1 MFITMRNSSLI
12 SLCLLILSGC
22 SGSRP
27 NDPPE
32 LTVDNLNLALQY
44 AVDQSVIPAATAFKT
59 QALTY
64 QSVTDRFCGAV
75 NTAELAVLQSAW
87 NNLYEKWFHLANY
100 NFGPLNDDLVF
111 AKYTFIDSLRVRGTN
126 YINTVRD
133 EIDNLITG
141 SESLDETFF
150 EQQTFNKVGLLALEV
165 LSFEASGGAQSA
177 VADDIIEDFA
187 NNPRK
192 CKILTGMARQLASNA
207 DYVVQGWQLQHKDAD
222 LPYRT
227 LFLDDQLDDGS
238 NNLTQLLV
246 SVQEHLDYLNRR
258 NVLTTSA
265 TLSGMAWN
273 GFSGAI
279 DEIEILLEGNTE
291 VSFLGLMEAGGFSDS
306 VAAVR
311 ETITTIRTAI
321 NTRNAELLETNI
333 AKLDGHFKREIPNGL
348 DVELGINF
356 SDGD

>member
-1 MFITMRNSSLI
+1 MRNTSLI
-12 SLCLLILSGC
+12 ILCLLILSGC

-32 LTVDNLNLALQY
+32 LTADNLNLALQY
-44 AVDQSVIPAATAFKT
+44 AVDQSVIPAATAFNT
-59 QALTY
+59 QAVSFHTA
-64 QSVTDRFCGAV
+64 TDRFCSTINAV
-75 NTAELAVLQSAW
+75 ELEVLQRTW
-87 NNLYEKWFHLANY
+87 INLYEKWFHLANY

-133 EIDNLITG
+133 EIDNLIAG
-141 SESLDETFF
+141 SENLDESFF
-150 EQQTFNKVGLLALEV
+150 EQLTFNKVGLLALEV
-165 LSFEASGGAQSA
+165 LSFEASGGAQSTL
-177 VADDIIEDFA
+177 ADDIIEDFQS
-187 NNPRK
+187 NPRK
-192 CKILTGMARQLASNA
+192 CDILTGMALQLANNT
-207 DYVVQGWQLQHKDAD
+207 DYVVQGWQSQHKDSERS
-222 LPYRT
+222 YRT
-227 LFLDDQLDDGS
+227 LFLNDQLDDGS

-246 SVQEHLDYLNRR
+246 SVQEHLDYLNKR

-265 TLSGMAWN
+265 SLSGIAWS
-273 GFSGAI
+273 GFSAAI

-306 VAAVR
+306 VSAVR
-311 ETITTIRTAI
+311 ETIATARTAI
-321 NTRNAELLETNI
+321 NTRDTELLETNI